1 MPDNEGG
8 MRIAERSNALREAAN
23 NLARSTAKLQQTA
36 TEMNAEMRLVAT
48 DESLLAA
55 SSSRLEANEAIEN
68 ARTETFISTM
78 TNTTREQLQIQ
89 SDRSVNQLAEKV

>member
-1 MPDNEGG
+1 
-8 MRIAERSNALREAAN
+8 
-23 NLARSTAKLQQTA
+23 
-36 TEMNAEMRLVAT
+36 MNAEMRLVAT